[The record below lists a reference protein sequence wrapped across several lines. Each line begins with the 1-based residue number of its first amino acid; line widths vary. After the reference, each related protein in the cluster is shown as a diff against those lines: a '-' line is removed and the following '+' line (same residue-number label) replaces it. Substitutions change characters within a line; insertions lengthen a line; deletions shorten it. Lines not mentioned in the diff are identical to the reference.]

1 MRKLIICYCILLL
14 SCSRKSHVEQKSLSA
29 PQSQNIRVDGIYYG
43 TSRNYNAKS
52 KQYKLHYPYLKFY
65 TNGYVLTGIAEDSAT
80 IVSIVTI
87 VEDSYKPIDTTN
99 NGGRFSITDNFI
111 YIEQIYSGMKQAHN
125 YLVYRIRDQE
135 TLEWVGSTRKMG
147 KLQQTIPEPIVFHFR
162 N

>member
-1 MRKLIICYCILLL
+1 MRNLIICYCVLLL
-14 SCSRKSHVEQKSLSA
+14 SCSRKSHIEHKSLSA
-29 PQSQNIRVDGIYYG
+29 LQNQNIRVDGLYYG
-43 TSRNYNAKS
+43 TSRNYDAQS
-52 KQYKLHYPYLKFY
+52 KQYILHYPYLKFFS
-65 TNGYVLTGIAEDSAT
+65 TGYVVSGIADDSAK
-80 IVSIVTI
+80 IVTTI
-87 VEDSYKPIDTTN
+87 AEKYKSIDTTN
-99 NGGRFSITDNFI
+99 DGARFSVSDSFI